1 MLNQLFVLL
10 AAAILTLGAAIWALR
25 AYRNGGGKN
34 ARASALF
41 AGVVGLA
48 AFGTYL
54 ALGRPDLPHA
64 PYAARLADIKS
75 RDASTYTGEEW
86 IAYLSDA
93 AKAAPDDPVPHFM
106 LGQVYYAN
114 RRPEEAARAFDAALR
129 RAPTFTPALLGL
141 GRALTAIA
149 GMVSPEAIAA
159 FQQAAALD
167 DADPTPWLYQAM
179 AAMEA
184 GDGPAA
190 QRLWG
195 EAYRR
200 MSEDDPR
207 REMALRMSQT
217 AGEE

>member
-1 MLNQLFVLL
+1 MLTPLIILL
-10 AAAILTLGAAIWALR
+10 AAALLTLGAAIWALR
-25 AYRNGGGKN
+25 AYRNAGGRG
-34 ARASALF
+34 ARTSAVF
-41 AGVVGLA
+41 AGVVGIV

-54 ALGRPDLPHA
+54 LLGRPDLPDA
-64 PYAARLADIKS
+64 PFAERLEAIKA
-75 RDASTYTGEEW
+75 RDASTYNGEEW
-86 IAYLSDA
+86 IVYLSDA
-93 AKAAPDDPVPHFM
+93 AKAAPDDPIPPFM

-114 RRPEEAARAFDAALR
+114 RRPEDAARAFDAALR
-129 RAPTFTPALLGL
+129 RAPTFAPALLGL
-141 GRALTAIA
+141 GRALTAID
-149 GMVSPEAIAA
+149 GVVSPEAIAA
-159 FQQAAALD
+159 FQQAASLD

-190 QRLWG
+190 QRLWS

-200 MSEDDPR
+200 MREDDPR